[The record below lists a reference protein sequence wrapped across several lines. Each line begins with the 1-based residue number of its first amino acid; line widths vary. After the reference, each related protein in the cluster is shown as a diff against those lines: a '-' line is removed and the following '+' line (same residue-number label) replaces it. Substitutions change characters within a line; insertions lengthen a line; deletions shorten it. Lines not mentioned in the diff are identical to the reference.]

1 MNTKIINNE
10 PTHPTD
16 YRIVKLMDG
25 SLLMGT
31 ISVDENLMR
40 IENPLELTTIPRM
53 TEFGI
58 KEDTTLSRWIP
69 FTSDKEFVITKDK
82 VVVISL
88 ATVELAHFYEVVLN
102 KMQSDSQNAR
112 PPLTTE
118 DIDKIYKID
127 DILRINI
134 FDSTYGKLSPIIFVK
149 YERLYFNLNKL
160 RITFDKNISYKY
172 IKSGSLEFL
181 KDEECVMEVKV
192 PIECNDNYIDSII
205 SQSTSRFSKYSRGL
219 SHFYK

>member
-1 MNTKIINNE
+1 MDTKIINNE

-102 KMQSDSQNAR
+102 KMQSDSKNAR
-112 PPLTTE
+112 PPLTPE
-118 DIDKIYKID
+118 DIDKI
-127 DILRINI
+127 
-134 FDSTYGKLSPIIFVK
+134 LSIA
-149 YERLYFNLNKL
+149 EEM
-160 RITFDKNISYKY
+160 DA
-172 IKSGSLEFL
+172 EFL
-181 KDEECVMEVKV
+181 RDDEPHDMIGGHT
-192 PIECNDNYIDSII
+192 IE
-205 SQSTSRFSKYSRGL
+205 SKTV
-219 SHFYK
+219 H

>member
-1 MNTKIINNE
+1 MDTKIINNE

-40 IENPLELTTIPRM
+40 IENPLELTTIHRM
-53 TEFGI
+53 TEFGL

-112 PPLTTE
+112 PPLSPE
-118 DIDKIYKID
+118 DIDKILSIAEEMDAEFMRDDEPHDMIGGYKID
-127 DILRINI
+127 
-134 FDSTYGKLSPIIFVK
+134 SKKL
-149 YERLYFNLNKL
+149 
-160 RITFDKNISYKY
+160 
-172 IKSGSLEFL
+172 
-181 KDEECVMEVKV
+181 
-192 PIECNDNYIDSII
+192 
-205 SQSTSRFSKYSRGL
+205 
-219 SHFYK
+219 H

>member
-1 MNTKIINNE
+1 MDTKIINNE

-112 PPLTTE
+112 PPLTPE
-118 DIDKIYKID
+118 DIDKILSIAEEMDAEFMRD
-127 DILRINI
+127 DEPHDMIGGY
-134 FDSTYGKLSPIIFVK
+134 T
-149 YERLYFNLNKL
+149 
-160 RITFDKNISYKY
+160 
-172 IKSGSLEFL
+172 
-181 KDEECVMEVKV
+181 
-192 PIECNDNYIDSII
+192 IE
-205 SQSTSRFSKYSRGL
+205 SKKF
-219 SHFYK
+219 H